1 MFGPAEG
8 AAEGFSVSWNKGAVP
23 KTRGTHKL
31 PLLAYFLCSHT
42 RSVSEK
48 ANQAV
53 KKPVLQCSRRKP
65 KDVKV
70 TNVAGGITNYGRALR
85 KRGGQSYAA
94 IRCYRVDPGAGAEVA
109 EQIIEFAG
117 RLPIRVG
124 NPE

>member
-1 MFGPAEG
+1 MPISHPL
-8 AAEGFSVSWNKGAVP
+8 GF
-23 KTRGTHKL
+23 
-31 PLLAYFLCSHT
+31 
-42 RSVSEK
+42 K